1 MISFI
6 IGFVIG
12 SMAGIF
18 TISLVSIGRDDREK
32 FTETGKE
39 IEEEIE

>member
-12 SMAGIF
+12 GLFGVVLMAINY
-18 TISLVSIGRDDREK
+18 SGRDTEDRK
-32 FTETGKE
+32 
-39 IEEEIE
+39 